1 MAQSQHSTMSD
12 RRVYNPH
19 IEDNSA
25 RSIADFC
32 VSLNCKDMDDTRA
45 RVVGYLHG
53 GTGAKIRLEPVET
66 VRQRDVQRWT
76 RMANANDLHVHDVS
90 INTSEGYA
98 DITAEYKPSVSKV
111 CNPAFVV
118 SQWKNLLWP
127 LILFLVFLKM
137 TGALDI
143 VKTVMSVMSM
153 TSHSL

>member
-1 MAQSQHSTMSD
+1 MSD

-66 VRQRDVQRWT
+66 VRQRDVRRWT

-153 TSHSL
+153 TTSHSL